1 MFAVLILQLDLI
13 ELDRIGKQAKMQTDD
28 NLRIAI
34 LCVFS
39 AKNHESYLANA
50 NAIQTTKEAAT
61 AHTHTYIFE

>member
-34 LCVFS
+34 LCVFFLR
-39 AKNHESYLANA
+39 KITNHISQMQMQFKQRKKQH
-50 NAIQTTKEAAT
+50 I
-61 AHTHTYIFE
+61 HI